1 MFISIITNDLSK
13 SISFIKLF
21 VRVMFSMQNYILFSN
36 YQKKSKK
43 ILMIILKNVILHI
56 KNYLY
61 YMETTEN
68 KTHSHSHR
76 HHHKHHRSENVYVYQ
91 VETNVSK
98 NVLNLAFTA
107 AVLGQ
112 LLFFL
117 SNFSISAV
125 LGSDGTAFVILAHV
139 LRTVGEG
146 FLLYCLMKGMSS
158 LLYPL
163 KPYFIAAIFFFIL
176 FHIVTSICMLF
187 NITAILEDI
196 GIFFYMANTITYFV
210 LGFKLKQRYRDSM
223 GKLGVLMMT
232 YIILSMA
239 LSLVGLNGVNIY
251 ADLVC
256 IAVGVYYIVTLRDRF
271 DVNDYD
277 F

>member
-1 MFISIITNDLSK
+1 
-13 SISFIKLF
+13 
-21 VRVMFSMQNYILFSN
+21 
-36 YQKKSKK
+36 
-43 ILMIILKNVILHI
+43 
-56 KNYLY
+56 
-61 YMETTEN
+61 MESTEN

-76 HHHKHHRSENVYVYQ
+76 HHHGQHRSENVYVYQ
-91 VETNVSK
+91 VETNVNK

-117 SNFSISAV
+117 ANFSISAV
-125 LGSDGTAFVILAHV
+125 LGSDGTSFVLLAHF

-146 FLLYCLMKGMSS
+146 FLLYCLMKGMAS
-158 LLYPL
+158 LRYPL
-163 KPYFIAAIFFFIL
+163 KPYFIAAIFFFVL
-176 FHIVTSICMLF
+176 FHVVTCVCMLF
-187 NITAILEDI
+187 NWTSFLGDA
-196 GIFFYMANTITYFV
+196 GIFFYMANTITYFA
-210 LGFKLKQRYRDSM
+210 LGFKLKQKYRDSM
-223 GKLGVLMMT
+223 AKLGVTMMT

-239 LSLVGLNGVNIY
+239 LSLIGLNGANIY

-256 IAVGVYYIVTLRDRF
+256 IAVGVFYIVTLRDRF